1 MRSSGNQRKRS
12 KMTDEEQRPFTPK
25 KLAERWLCSERHVR
39 NMLQRG
45 DIPYFRLGG
54 KLIRIKF
61 RDVEEFEKAGVMK
74 NEKDDSAGHD

>member
-1 MRSSGNQRKRS
+1 
-12 KMTDEEQRPFTPK
+12 MTDEEQRPFTPK